1 MTAVG
6 RRAFLL
12 ALPATALTG
21 CHQPEA
27 PAVTP
32 APTQSAPTATPTAT
46 PTPTP
51 SPTPSATVVDTTP
64 VGQAITLPS
73 ATFTVQSIEQ
83 VDKIESSHPD
93 FTPDFVPDPG
103 GRLWLFDIDWT
114 STTDAAVAKEC
125 HGPDMFELHVFDI
138 TGTEM
143 LMVDQPGMIEGQEC
157 SSGLARGQTGKWYTA
172 FRGADADFGWA
183 VFMDYA
189 GGEAYVVKD
198 PAIVL
203 TRG

>member
-32 APTQSAPTATPTAT
+32 APTQSAPTPT

-51 SPTPSATVVDTTP
+51 SPTPSVTAVDTVP

-93 FTPDFVPDPG
+93 FTPDFTPDPG

-114 STTDAAVAKEC
+114 NTSSGAVAKEC
-125 HGPDMFELHVFDI
+125 HGPDMFELHAYDI

-157 SSGLARGQTGKWYTA
+157 SSGLTKGQTGKWYTA
-172 FRGADADFGWA
+172 FRGADMDFGWA
-183 VFMDYA
+183 VFTDYA
-189 GGEAYVVKD
+189 GGDAVVVLD
-198 PAIVL
+198 PALEL
-203 TRG
+203 TRS